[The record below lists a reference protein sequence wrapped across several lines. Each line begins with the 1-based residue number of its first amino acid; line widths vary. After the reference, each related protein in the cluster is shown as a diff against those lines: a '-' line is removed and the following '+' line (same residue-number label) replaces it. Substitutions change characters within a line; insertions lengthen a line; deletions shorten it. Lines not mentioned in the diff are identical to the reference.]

1 MLWFHMRM
9 NLRQIEAFQAAME
22 FGSATAAAEFM
33 HISQPAVSRMIGD
46 LEATV
51 GFQLFERRARGL
63 VPTQDARTFYEEVRR
78 AFVGLERIGRVAD
91 GIREKTAGTVRVI
104 ALSKYADGVIAS
116 FVGRFLRDNPGIAVE
131 LESAATA
138 AVTQGIT
145 SQAFDVGIAAVT
157 VTDPLFTTTPL
168 FESGVVLAMAPDDAL
183 AGVPVVPL
191 AELDGRNMVVLPDDS
206 QYGAV
211 IDRALG
217 KAGIR
222 PLVVGRARTHGSL
235 YRMVEAGAGLA
246 LVDEAIA
253 TQHSGSDVIFRPVDP
268 PITRTVATLVNRRVA
283 PSTATNAFLDA
294 LRADLGVG
302 MVC

>member
-1 MLWFHMRM
+1 MRI
-9 NLRQIEAFQAAME
+9 NQRQIEAFQAAME

-63 VPTQDARTFYEEVRR
+63 VPTQDARALYEEVRR
-78 AFVGLERIGRVAD
+78 SFVGLERIGKVAD
-91 GIREKTAGTVRVI
+91 GIREKTTGTVRVI
-104 ALSKYADGVIAS
+104 ALSKYADGIIAS
-116 FVGRFLRDNPGIAVE
+116 FVGRFLKDNPGIAVE

-138 AVTQGIT
+138 AVTQGIA
-145 SQAFDVGIAAVT
+145 SQGFDVGIAAAT
-157 VTDPLFTTTPL
+157 VTDPLITTTPL
-168 FESGVVLAMAPDDAL
+168 FESGVVLAMTPDDAL
-183 AGVPVVPL
+183 ADFAVVPL

-246 LVDEAIA
+246 LIDEAIA
-253 TQHSGSDVIFRPVDP
+253 AQHGGSEVIFRPVAP
-268 PITRTVATLVNRRVA
+268 AITRTVATLVNRRAA

-294 LRADLGVG
+294 LRADLGAR
-302 MVC
+302 MES

>member
-1 MLWFHMRM
+1 MRI

-63 VPTQDARTFYEEVRR
+63 VPTQDARALYEEVRR
-78 AFVGLERIGRVAD
+78 SFVGLERIGKVAD
-91 GIREKTAGTVRVI
+91 GIREKTTGTVRVI
-104 ALSKYADGVIAS
+104 ALSKYADGIIAS
-116 FVGRFLRDNPGIAVE
+116 FVGRFLKDHPGIAVE

-138 AVTQGIT
+138 AVTQGIA
-145 SQAFDVGIAAVT
+145 SQAFDVGIAAAT
-157 VTDPLFTTTPL
+157 VTDPLLTTTPL
-168 FESGVVLAMAPDDAL
+168 FESGVVLAMTPDDAL
-183 AGVPVVPL
+183 ADAAVVPL

-253 TQHSGSDVIFRPVDP
+253 AQHGGADVVFRPVDP
-268 PITRTVATLVNRRVA
+268 PITRTVATLINRRAA

-294 LRADLGVG
+294 LRADFGAEPSDRKTP
-302 MVC
+302 

>member
-1 MLWFHMRM
+1 MLYFDMRM

-22 FGSATAAAEFM
+22 FGSATAASEFM

-46 LEATV
+46 LETTV
-51 GFQLFERRARGL
+51 GFQLFERRARGM
-63 VPTQDARTFYEEVRR
+63 VPTQDARMLYEEVRR
-78 AFVGLERIGRVAD
+78 SFVGLERIGRVAD
-91 GIREKTAGTVRVI
+91 GIREKTTGTVRVI

-116 FVGRFLRDNPGIAVE
+116 FVGRFLKDNPGIAVE

-145 SQAFDVGIAAVT
+145 SQAFDVGIAAAT
-157 VTDPLFTTTPL
+157 VIDPLFTTTPL
-168 FESGVVLAMAPDDAL
+168 FESGVVLAMTPGDPL
-183 AGVPVVPL
+183 AGAPVVPL
-191 AELDGRNMVVLPDDS
+191 QKLDGRNMVVLPDDS

-222 PLVVGRARTHGSL
+222 PMVVGRARTHGSL
-235 YRMVEAGAGLA
+235 YRMVEAGAGVA
-246 LVDEAIA
+246 LIDEAIA
-253 TQHSGSDVIFRPVDP
+253 AQHGGAEVIFRPVAP
-268 PITRTVATLVNRRVA
+268 AITRTVATIINRRAA

-294 LRADLGVG
+294 LRAEFAAGV
-302 MVC
+302 VC

>member
-1 MLWFHMRM
+1 MRI
-9 NLRQIEAFQAAME
+9 NQRQIEAFQAAME

-63 VPTQDARTFYEEVRR
+63 VPTQDARALYEEVRR
-78 AFVGLERIGRVAD
+78 SFVGLERIGKVAD
-91 GIREKTAGTVRVI
+91 GIREKTTGTVRVI
-104 ALSKYADGVIAS
+104 ALSKYADGIIAS
-116 FVGRFLRDNPGIAVE
+116 FVGRFLKDNPGIAVE

-138 AVTQGIT
+138 AVTQGIA
-145 SQAFDVGIAAVT
+145 SQGFDVGIAAAT
-157 VTDPLFTTTPL
+157 VTDPLITTTPL
-168 FESGVVLAMAPDDAL
+168 FESGVVLAMTPDDAL
-183 AGVPVVPL
+183 ADFAVVPL

-222 PLVVGRARTHGSL
+222 PLVIGRARTHGSL

-246 LVDEAIA
+246 LIDEAIA
-253 TQHSGSDVIFRPVDP
+253 AQHGGSEVIFRPVAP
-268 PITRTVATLVNRRVA
+268 AITRTVATLVNRRAA

-294 LRADLGVG
+294 LRADLGAR
-302 MVC
+302 MES